1 MANSIDNRV
10 AQLTLENRQFEAAAT
25 QSLKTVNRLD
35 DAFKMADGTKGMDD
49 LAAATERVNVQ
60 GLLNNANKVRVQF
73 VAMEEAARQLIRSVS
88 QDIYQQGKTIV
99 KSLTIDPITA
109 GWNKYGEKLSSVQTL
124 LNSTGLDLDTLNG
137 YLDRLMWFSDETS
150 YGFTDMTSA
159 LAQMTSSGGDIKK
172 LIPMIQGVA
181 NSVAFAG
188 KGAAEFSRVMYNLNQ
203 SYGMGYLTLMD
214 WKSVE
219 LSGAA
224 SKELKQ
230 TLIDVA
236 KELGTIDAA
245 GNSVAGH
252 FVDISTFSS
261 TLADK
266 WATSDVLEEAF
277 GRFNEMTEKAY
288 QMVQAGEVDTAAEAY
303 AILSKEYNTVSLRAA
318 KAAQEAKTFTE
329 AIQATKDAVSTGW
342 MRTFEYIFGD
352 KTQATQL
359 WTGIADEMYQIFASG
374 AEVRNDIL
382 KTWWQGYDDIDRT
395 LIGTEYETPG
405 IVRGLY
411 DYDDAIARVR
421 AGLPAIESGRT
432 MLLTA
437 FKNIYTAVKTTF
449 GAITEAFR
457 SVFPKIT
464 GKQLLDITRHF
475 RDFTKTL
482 VPSEIAIDNLRRGFA
497 GLFAGIKNAG
507 ILAKKFIGVLKPLGS
522 IAARIADEIL
532 SAFGRV
538 GDMLTNGKID
548 LSGAIAGLA
557 AFASF
562 VASVLNNI
570 IDISTKGAG
579 AVEAF
584 ADKFSVFDFIAASV
598 QKLLSG
604 AGKIISAVFSGL
616 SSGMESLTGHSLYKL
631 FTSGAIAALLVN
643 LVKTAKTATKKI
655 GSITTIGTEIATTI
669 SQLTTVLK
677 ELTESIK
684 ARSIMRIA
692 IAIGILAVAMFVIS
706 HIPTQQ
712 IIPALGG
719 LIGIIASTLGGLVA
733 LSKVLSMGSLTG
745 IQRVSSALIL
755 FAVAIAIL
763 TASAKKLSGLS
774 FTELLTGLIGTI
786 VIMAALA
793 GAAAI
798 LSRFVADLKAKTKGL
813 IAFAAAVYIIVLA
826 VQKLSAIPLA
836 DLAKG
841 VVAVA
846 VLIGVLGAFLKL
858 TSGASLRLGTGIGLV
873 LIAASMLIFAS
884 AISELGKIPLAG
896 AVQGIIMIGVILGM
910 ISGFAALS
918 KGNGSTMGRGIGL
931 VLIATSMLIFASAI
945 SELGKIPLLGAV
957 QGVIMIGAILG
968 MIAGFAALTSSSSA
982 GKMIALGVSMVLV
995 AASAMIFASAI
1006 NSLSS
1011 IGWDGLLTG
1020 VVSLGVMI
1028 GIVVVALNALN
1039 ANILGAASLL
1049 IAAVAIDAIALA
1061 LFGLSSI
1068 PFGSLMGAC
1077 LGLVIALAAVSGAV
1091 LLLGATAPVSLAG
1104 AAVLAVVGIAMLICA
1119 AAVWVLFAALS
1130 SLSAV
1135 ELAQLTVVFSA
1146 LAPVLVNLAG
1156 GMVLAGLAAIVA
1168 GVGMVILGAGAL
1180 VAGAGLVVL
1189 GIGGVTC
1196 AAAIWLLAKAVD
1208 TFLGVLG
1215 LSDGVFSSASASM
1228 EAYFDDVTASIED
1241 AKNAQVDATSGS
1253 IETIAKTGNAA
1264 TDQANDAA
1272 TAARNAADATKQ
1284 TTTEVQNLDAANQ
1297 DAADS
1302 AKDLFGAYT
1311 PKLSGDID
1319 TSNLIASIQGG
1330 FDGAAIDTSGML
1342 SKLNGSLVSG
1352 ESLSTLESA
1361 GGTQGESV
1369 ATGFNSVD
1377 FSESGE
1383 QATNGLAAG
1392 LLAGKSK
1399 VRNAAVALGI
1409 TTKNAF
1415 NNIMQIMS
1423 PSRVMRWSGEM
1434 TAEGIVVG
1442 MLNRL
1447 VAIRSAA
1454 SQMSMAAVEGFN
1466 QNATD
1471 VMASGEAAMTFTPVV
1486 DMTNLSP
1493 ANVQQLV
1500 GNAQLAVASQLAE
1513 DRQAAKMTTDLNSMR
1528 AQITELVALNAELI
1542 EIVRQGGDVYLD
1554 GDVVA
1559 GSVNARLGGLV

>member
-10 AQLTLENRQFEAAAT
+10 AQLTLENKQFEAAAT
-25 QSLKTVNRLD
+25 QSLKTVNKLD
-35 DAFKMADGTKGMDD
+35 DAFKMADGVKGMQD
-49 LAAATERVNVQ
+49 LGEATKSVNVE
-60 GLLNNANKVRVQF
+60 GLLNSANKVRVQF
-73 VAMEEAARQLIRSVS
+73 VAMEEAARQLIRSVT

-124 LNSTGLDLDTLNG
+124 LNSTGLDLDTINS

-150 YGFTDMTSA
+150 YGFTDMTAA

-188 KGAAEFSRVMYNLNQ
+188 KGATEFSRVMYNLNQ

-219 LSGAA
+219 LAGAA

-236 KELGTIDAA
+236 KELGTIDTA

-277 GRFNEMTEKAY
+277 SRFNEMTEKAY

-352 KTQATQL
+352 KIQATRL

-374 AEVRNDIL
+374 AEARNDVL
-382 KTWWQGYDDIDRT
+382 KTWWQGYDDIDST

-437 FKNIYTAVKTTF
+437 FKNIYTAAKTTF

-464 GKQLLDITRHF
+464 GKQLLDITRRF

-482 VPSEIAIDNLRRGFA
+482 VPSEIAIDNLRRGFT
-497 GLFAGIKNAG
+497 GLFAGIKNT
-507 ILAKKFIGVLKPLGS
+507 GVLVKTLIRALKPLES
-522 IAARIADEIL
+522 TAVRIAGAIL

-538 GDMLTNGKID
+538 GDMLANGKID
-548 LSGAIAGLA
+548 LSGAVAGLTA
-557 AFASF
+557 VASF
-562 VASVLNNI
+562 VAGVLNNI
-570 IDISTKGAG
+570 IDISTKGAK
-579 AVEAF
+579 AVEGF
-584 ADKFSVFDFIAASV
+584 ADKFSVFDFIAAGV

-616 SSGMESLTGHSLYKL
+616 SSGMDSLAGHSLYKL
-631 FTSGAIAALLVN
+631 FTSGAISALLIN
-643 LVKTAKTATKKI
+643 IVKTAKAASKNIK
-655 GSITTIGTEIATTI
+655 SITTIGTRIATTL
-669 SQLTTVLK
+669 SQLTQALK
-677 ELTESIK
+677 ALTESIQ

-692 IAIGILAVAMFVIS
+692 IAVGILALAMLALS

-712 IIPALGG
+712 IIPSIGG
-719 LIGIIASTLGGLVA
+719 LIGIIASALGGLVA
-733 LSKVLSMGSLTG
+733 LSKVLSKGPLTG

-755 FAVAIAIL
+755 FSVAIAIL
-763 TASAKKLSGLS
+763 TAAVKKISGLS
-774 FTELLTGLIGTI
+774 FTELLTGLIGAI
-786 VIMAALA
+786 AIMAALV
-793 GAAAI
+793 GAAAL
-798 LSRFVADLKAKTKGL
+798 LSRFAADLKAKTKGL

-841 VVAVA
+841 IVAVA
-846 VLIGVLGAFLKL
+846 VLIGALGAFLKL

-896 AVQGIIMIGVILGM
+896 AVQGVIMIGVILGM

-918 KGNGSTMGRGIGL
+918 R
-931 VLIATSMLIFASAI
+931 A
-945 SELGKIPLLGAV
+945 
-957 QGVIMIGAILG
+957 
-968 MIAGFAALTSSSSA
+968 SSA
-982 GKMIALGVSMVLV
+982 GQLIALGVSLVLV

-1006 NSLSS
+1006 GNLSLIS
-1011 IGWDGLLTG
+1011 WDGLLKG
-1020 VVSLGVMI
+1020 VVGLGVMI
-1028 GIVVVALNALN
+1028 GIVVIALNALN

-1049 IAAVAIDAIALA
+1049 IAAIAIDAIALA

-1104 AAVLAVVGIAMLICA
+1104 AAVLAVVGAAMLICA

-1146 LAPVLVNLAG
+1146 LAPILVKLAG

-1215 LSDGVFSSASASM
+1215 LSNGVFSSASASM
-1228 EAYFDDVTASIED
+1228 EAYFDGVTASIED
-1241 AKNAQVDATSGS
+1241 AKNAQVNATSGS

-1272 TAARNAADATKQ
+1272 DAARNAADATKQ

-1311 PKLSGDID
+1311 PNLSGDID
-1319 TSNLIASIQGG
+1319 ASNLLANIQDG
-1330 FDGAAIDTSGML
+1330 FDGATIDTSGML
-1342 SKLNGSLVSG
+1342 SQLNSSLVSG
-1352 ESLSTLESA
+1352 ENLSILESA

-1369 ATGFNSVD
+1369 TAGFNSVD
-1377 FSESGE
+1377 FSESGG
-1383 QATNGLAAG
+1383 QAANGLATG

-1399 VRNAAVALGI
+1399 VREAAIALGV

-1415 NNIMQIMS
+1415 NNIMQIES
-1423 PSRVMRWSGEM
+1423 PSKVMTWSGEM
-1434 TAEGIVVG
+1434 TAEGVVVG